1 MDKGDSSRHDF
12 TTATGGLLDK
22 SSVALAQIVPSQFP
36 DGNGQNFNHQVGG
49 RGAYADAT
57 ANILNSIS
65 VGWGAASFSFN
76 FNNISKETK
85 FLSTTINIKKIN
97 E

>member
-1 MDKGDSSRHDF
+1 MAERE
-12 TTATGGLLDK
+12 

-49 RGAYADAT
+49 RGAYAA

-85 FLSTTINIKKIN
+85 FMSTTINIKKIN